1 MVINNRYTMLMIATT
16 TVIPHVGDDIEDNDN
31 TVVLLRIMI
40 IKPSV
45 YHQSV
50 VNIDERLDCFQGN
63 NYKMSNSE
71 SARVMLL
78 HVDVGIKGMHQLITA
93 SIFDKI
99 LKPLTIREV
108 IVMVFT

>member
-1 MVINNRYTMLMIATT
+1 MTATT
-16 TVIPHVGDDIEDNDN
+16 TVIPHVGDGIEDNDN

-63 NYKMSNSE
+63 NCKMSNGE
-71 SARVMLL
+71 SARVMFL
-78 HVDVGIKGMHQLITA
+78 HVDVGIKGSGDE
-93 SIFDKI
+93 SINDS
-99 LKPLTIREV
+99 V
-108 IVMVFT
+108 NH

>member
-1 MVINNRYTMLMIATT
+1 MTATT

-63 NYKMSNSE
+63 NYKMSNGE
-71 SARVMLL
+71 SARVMFL
-78 HVDVGIKGMHQLITA
+78 HVDVGIKGSGDE
-93 SIFDKI
+93 SINDS
-99 LKPLTIREV
+99 V
-108 IVMVFT
+108 NH